1 MGIALEISGQYFH
14 PVSSTFSV
22 SPSEGPVA
30 ACAEGEEVGE
40 VVTYPADKEQ
50 SPASPV
56 EAVTAG
62 HEHVG
67 HTHQGHA
74 RHPVYHGVLPG
85 VVGGR
90 AVIPHHALT
99 QPHTETLLRCQL
111 DRDGADTEE
120 EAEVEEDPD
129 GVEVAEE
136 EGEADQPEADVGE
149 EEGEADQEGDRP
161 AGVSLIEPHRGDDEV
176 DEAHGGGEALQAVAE
191 EVSVH
196 VRHVHHLGPDGG
208 LEHRD
213 QGEGDEG
220 EGGEQG
226 LDKPRGSDDPAESA
240 VVLALELPVDDEEVD
255 SEGVED
261 SHHWEEENGH
271 QQGQADPPSVG
282 WGGTHHLAKKEYYN
296 QESLHFGRKKRNDAY
311 K

>member
-1 MGIALEISGQYFH
+1 MISQ
-14 PVSSTFSV
+14 
-22 SPSEGPVA
+22 
-30 ACAEGEEVGE
+30 EGEEVGE

-56 EAVTAG
+56 DVVTAG

-85 VVGGR
+85 VVGGG
-90 AVIPHHALT
+90 ALA

-120 EAEVEEDPD
+120 EAEAEEDPD
-129 GVEVAEE
+129 SLEVAEE

-191 EVSVH
+191 EVSLH

-226 LDKPRGSDDPAESA
+226 LDKPRGSDGSTEPG

-255 SEGVED
+255 TDGGGGQDQQAGGAVAQAALGEGVED
-261 SHHWEEENGH
+261 GQDGEEEG
-271 QQGQADPPSVG
+271 GQ
-282 WGGTHHLAKKEYYN
+282 
-296 QESLHFGRKKRNDAY
+296 
-311 K
+311 